1 MLEFSPQSLGALAAL
16 ASGAAWALGSILFR
30 SLADQTSA
38 LGLNLAKGLLGLVYL
53 GAALTWVG
61 LSPMDIRSTV
71 FLALSGI
78 IGIAVGDTLFFMALV
93 RLEPRRTVLLA
104 TVGQV
109 LTVVLALLVLSERPS
124 PLAWLGILIVIGG
137 VTWVMS
143 EQADNGGET
152 SKAGSWLGVGA
163 ATCMSVGV
171 ILAKI
176 GVSAVPALQ
185 ATTVR
190 MAAGMAGLLIVGLTR
205 GTLRSWLSP
214 LCTRA
219 HLTRLAWADVVII
232 GGGFYLSML
241 ALELTDATLASVL
254 CATEPLFVLPLAVWL
269 LKEKI
274 SLRAGLGAGIAVGG
288 VALILLAA

>member
-1 MLEFSPQSLGALAAL
+1 MLEISPHGLGAIAAL
-16 ASGAAWALGSILFR
+16 GSGAAWALGSILFR
-30 SLADQTSA
+30 TLADQTSA
-38 LGLNLAKGLLGLVYL
+38 LGLNLAKGLLGLIYL
-53 GAALTWVG
+53 GAALAWVG
-61 LSPMDIRSTV
+61 LSPMDTRSAV

-93 RLEPRRTVLLA
+93 RLEPRKTVLLA

-109 LTVVLALLVLSERPS
+109 LTVVLALLILGERPS
-124 PLAWLGILIVIGG
+124 AGAWLGILIVIGG

-143 EQADNGGET
+143 EQADDGGHT
-152 SKAGSWLGVGA
+152 STAGIWLGVGA

-176 GVSAVPALQ
+176 GVSSVPALQ

-190 MAAGMAGLLIVGLTR
+190 MAAGMAGLLAVGLTR
-205 GTLRSWLSP
+205 GALGSWLRP

-219 HLTRLAWADVVII
+219 HLTRLAWADIVII

-269 LKEKI
+269 LKEKL
-274 SLRAGLGAGIAVGG
+274 SLRAALGAGVAVGG
-288 VALILLAA
+288 VALIVIGA

>member
-152 SKAGSWLGVGA
+152 SKAGIWLGVGA